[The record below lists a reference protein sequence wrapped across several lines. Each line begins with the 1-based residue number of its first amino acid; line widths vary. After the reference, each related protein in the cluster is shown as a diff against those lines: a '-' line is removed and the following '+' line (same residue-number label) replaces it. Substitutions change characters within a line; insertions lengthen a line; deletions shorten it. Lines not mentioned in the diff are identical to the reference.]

1 MLNIVGY
8 TLLDTLKSTGSSILY
23 HALRDD
29 DRLPVIVKMPV
40 TQQSGTREIERYR
53 REHAILHRLREVRGV
68 VRTLGCEQ
76 SHGRPVLLLEGA
88 GGKALSE
95 SVGRPPGVDRF
106 LELAI
111 SLASTLADI
120 HRYGVIHKD
129 IKPSN
134 IVILPS
140 GESLII
146 DFGTA
151 ILQTVEH
158 VDAVSTTLIE
168 GTPAYMSPEQ
178 TGRMNRSVDHRSDLY
193 SLGVT
198 FYELLTGTLP
208 FHGRDALEWFHAHM
222 AQLPRPP
229 HERVPAIPPALSAIV
244 MKLLAKVAEERY
256 QSADGLKADLT
267 RCRDDLRR
275 GVREEF
281 PLGAHDISP
290 HFQMPQRL
298 YGRDAQVTTLIGA
311 FDRISQGGVPELILI
326 SGYSG
331 IGKSAVVHELYRPVA
346 RRRGIFLQGKFD
358 QFQRGIPY
366 ATLAEAIRGL
376 VQQLL
381 AGTDAELEAW
391 RERLREAWEG
401 HGQLL
406 VDLVP
411 QLELVV
417 GKQPPLQELPPT
429 EAQGRFN
436 RVFQRFLGA
445 VSTSEHPLVVF
456 LDDLQWGDP
465 ASLRL
470 IQYLITHPSTPP
482 LLLVGAYRDNEVSPS
497 HPLMLARQEML
508 KERARVAD
516 IRLEPLSLELLQ
528 GLIADALPGAG
539 RELIEPL
546 STQVHEKTGGNP
558 FFFIQLMRTL
568 NQDGLLTR
576 TPEGAWR
583 WDAEEVRARGY
594 SDNVVDFMAGKLR
607 QLPAVTQHL
616 LSLSACAGNV
626 FPRQTLAIISDLSVG
641 EVERGL
647 EPALQDG
654 MLMRSG
660 PEQYRFIHDR
670 IQQAAHALI
679 PLEERKA
686 VHLRIGR
693 LLRASLSPE
702 EMRERV
708 FDVVNQLNVGAELI
722 LAPDER
728 YDVARLNAEA
738 GRKAQ
743 SSTAYRSAVAY
754 FTAAL
759 QLLPGDSWEREHAFT
774 FELHLQRAISEFM
787 SGNPAEARHLTG
799 TLRPRARTSAEIA
812 AVTCLRSEIHLAA
825 NESQATIE
833 CLLEGLAA
841 LGMPMSSH
849 PSWDEVVAANEEVW
863 ALLGERSIASL
874 IDLPLMTD
882 PDTKAAMR
890 ILSALF
896 APALFTDLTL
906 LVLHLSRMVLLCLR
920 HGNAESAVNGYAWY
934 GLMQGHCFK
943 KYREGH
949 ALGLLA
955 CELVERHDFSAARG
969 SALCGME
976 LVNYWTRPLSLSLE
990 FIRGAFQH
998 AVPAGD
1004 FQTACYCCNHIVSD
1018 LMALGHSLDEV
1029 YQESVAR
1036 LDFANKAGYRAVQDV
1051 IVVTQCYA
1059 QQLRGLSPS
1068 FSSLGGEHFEE
1079 VAFETRMLSP
1089 AVAPVSTVV
1098 CWYWIIK
1105 MQSRFMFGAYEEA
1118 RQASARAAE
1127 LIWSSVGHIQ
1137 LLDYHLYSAL
1147 TLAACYEDA
1156 NPETRREYL
1165 EAMRRHQ
1172 AQLEEWAS
1180 HCPENFRAAERMVS
1194 AELARCMGM
1203 RDEALYAYDA
1213 AIQSA
1218 RENGFL
1224 QNVGLAA
1231 ELAARFWREQRVT
1244 TIALPLAR
1252 EAREA
1257 YRKWGAHGKVQHL
1270 DARWPT
1276 LAASVESLDTTA
1288 HDTSSTQID
1297 ALSVVKTQQAISGE
1311 IVLER
1316 LVTTLMEVAIEN
1328 AGAQRGALLL
1338 PNGNSLR
1345 IAAISNDAQGGVWVF
1360 PKADD
1365 DTNGLP
1371 WTLVAY
1377 VRRTCEHVLIGDASR
1392 SHPFSADAYLERG
1405 LAKSVLCLP
1414 LLRKEGLVGVLYL
1427 ENRLAAEAFTPTR
1440 ISLIGHIASQAAISI
1455 ENARLYDEVQRAE
1468 TALRHAKDEL
1478 ERRVD
1483 ERTQELK
1490 ETQVRLVETARAVG
1504 MTEIAS
1510 NVLHNVG
1517 NVLTS
1522 AVVNLE
1528 VTRQAVGASRVV
1540 RVRQVATL
1548 LEEHRGRL
1556 GDFFTK
1562 DPRGERL
1569 IDYLSALSGELLS
1582 EQTGLQESLEAM
1594 NRHIEHIRA
1603 IVQVQQTY
1611 AKTSL
1616 LLEECDLAQLVDDT
1630 LRIQQA
1636 AIQRHGITVT
1646 LEVFRVPRVR
1656 LDKHKLLQ
1664 ILINLVSN
1672 AKYAL
1677 DGMPE
1682 GQRHMTVRLTAE
1694 NGRARIQVVDNGIG
1708 IEAEHQ
1714 AKLFAH
1720 GFTTRKNGHGFGL
1733 HSSALAA
1740 QILGGS
1746 LTLES
1751 EGLSRGATAT
1761 LEIPLMPDN
1770 T

>member
-1 MLNIVGY
+1 MVNVPGY
-8 TLLDTLKSTGSSILY
+8 TLLDTLKSTGASILY
-23 HALRDD
+23 NARRDA

-40 TQQSGTREIERYR
+40 AQHSGAREAERYR
-53 REHAILHRLREVRGV
+53 REHAILHKLRDVRGV
-68 VRTLGCEQ
+68 ARTLGCEQ
-76 SHGRPVLLLEGA
+76 SQGRPVLLLEGA

-95 SVGRPPGVDRF
+95 GVGRPLGVERF

-111 SLASTLADI
+111 SLSETLAEI
-120 HRYGVIHKD
+120 HRHGVIHKD
-129 IKPSN
+129 LKPSN
-134 IVILPS
+134 LILLPS
-140 GESLII
+140 GEARII

-229 HERVPAIPPALSAIV
+229 HERVPGLPPVLSAIV

-256 QSADGLKADLT
+256 QSAEGLKADLE

-298 YGRDAQVTTLIGA
+298 YGRDTQVATLVSA
-311 FDRISQGGVPELILI
+311 FERISQGGSPELLLI

-346 RRRGIFLQGKFD
+346 QRRGIFLQGKFD

-366 ATLAEAIRGL
+366 ATLAQAIRGL

-381 AGTDAELEAW
+381 AGTDAELEVW

-406 VDLVP
+406 VELVP

-417 GKQPPLQELPPT
+417 GKQPPLPELPPT
-429 EAQGRFN
+429 EAQARFN

-456 LDDLQWGDP
+456 LDDLQWADP

-470 IQYLITHPSTPP
+470 IQHLISHPDTPP

-508 KERARVAD
+508 KERVRVTD
-516 IRLEPLSLELLQ
+516 IRLEPLSLEQLQ
-528 GLIADALPGAG
+528 RLIADALPGAG
-539 RELIEPL
+539 QELIEPL
-546 STQVHEKTGGNP
+546 SAQVHEKTGGNP

-576 TPEGAWR
+576 TPEGSWR
-583 WDAEEVRARGY
+583 WDAEGVRARGY

-607 QLPAVTQHL
+607 QLPEVTQHL

-626 FPRQTLAIISDLSVG
+626 FPLQTLSIISDLPVG

-647 EPALQDG
+647 ESALQDG
-654 MLMRSG
+654 QLMRSG
-660 PEQYRFIHDR
+660 SEQYRFLHDR

-679 PLEERKA
+679 PEEQRKA

-708 FDVVNQLNVGAELI
+708 FDVVNQLNAGAELI
-722 LAPDER
+722 LAPEER
-728 YDVARLNAEA
+728 HDVARLNAEA

-743 SSTAYRSAVAY
+743 ASTAHRSAVSY

-787 SGNPAEARHLTG
+787 SGNPAGARQLSL
-799 TLRPRARTSAEIA
+799 TLRPRARTPAEIA
-812 AVTCLRSEIHLAA
+812 AVTCLRGDIHVAA
-825 NESQATIE
+825 NESEEAVA
-833 CLLEGLAA
+833 CLLDGLAA
-841 LGMPMSSH
+841 LGMPMSPH
-849 PSWDEVVAANEEVW
+849 PSWDEVLAANEEVW
-863 ALLGERSIASL
+863 ALMGERSIESL
-874 IDLPLMTD
+874 VDLPLMTD
-882 PDTKAAMR
+882 PDTKAAMN

-896 APALFTDLTL
+896 APALFTDLNL
-906 LVLHLSRMVLLCLR
+906 LILHLSRMVLLCLR
-920 HGNAESAVNGYAWY
+920 HGNTESAVNGYAWY

-949 ALGLLA
+949 AFASLA
-955 CELVERHDFSAARG
+955 CAIVECHDFSVSRG
-969 SALCGME
+969 KALYGME
-976 LVNYWTRPLSLSLE
+976 LVNHWTRPLSISVEL
-990 FIRGAFQH
+990 IREAFQH

-1004 FQTACYCCNHIVSD
+1004 FQTACYCCNHTVTD
-1018 LMALGHSLDEV
+1018 LLALGHSLEEV

-1036 LDFANKAGYRAVQDV
+1036 LDFVRKAGLQASQDV
-1051 IVVTQCYA
+1051 IVFSQRYV

-1068 FSSLGGEHFEE
+1068 FGSLSGEDFQEESFEALM
-1079 VAFETRMLSP
+1079 VS
-1089 AVAPVSTVV
+1089 APVSTVM
-1098 CWYWIIK
+1098 CWYLILK
-1105 MQSRFMFGAYEEA
+1105 LQARFMSGAYEEA
-1118 RQASARAAE
+1118 RQALVRAGKI
-1127 LIWSSVGHIQ
+1127 LWSSVGHIQ
-1137 LLDYHLYSAL
+1137 LFDYHLYSAL

-1156 NPETRREYL
+1156 TPETRREYL
-1165 EAMRRHQ
+1165 EALRRHH

-1180 HCPENFRAAERMVS
+1180 HCPENFRAAERLVS
-1194 AELARCMGM
+1194 AELARCLGM
-1203 RDEALYAYDA
+1203 QDEAMYAYDA
-1213 AIQSA
+1213 ALQAA
-1218 RENGFL
+1218 REHGFL
-1224 QNVGLAA
+1224 QNAGLAA
-1231 ELAARFWREQRVT
+1231 ELAARFWRERRVP
-1244 TIALPLAR
+1244 TIALPYAR
-1252 EAREA
+1252 EARDA
-1257 YRKWGAHGKVQHL
+1257 YRKWGAEGKVRHL
-1270 DARWPT
+1270 EERWP
-1276 LAASVESLDTTA
+1276 LLVASVEGLDSTS
-1288 HDTSSTQID
+1288 HDTSSTQLD
-1297 ALSVVKTQQAISGE
+1297 ALSVVKAQQAISGE

-1338 PNGNSLR
+1338 PHGNSLR
-1345 IAAISNDAQGGVWVF
+1345 IAAISNDSEDGVQVF
-1360 PKADD
+1360 PEEEAHPEC
-1365 DTNGLP
+1365 LP
-1371 WTLVAY
+1371 LTLLAY

-1392 SHPFSADAYLERG
+1392 PHSFSSDAYLERG
-1405 LAKSVLCLP
+1405 LARAVLCLP
-1414 LLRKEGLVGVLYL
+1414 LMRKEGLAGVLYL
-1427 ENRLAAEAFTPTR
+1427 ENRLAAEAFTPSRLT
-1440 ISLIGHIASQAAISI
+1440 LLGHIASQAAISI

-1490 ETQVRLVETARAVG
+1490 QTQVRLVETARAVG

-1522 AVVNLE
+1522 AVVNME
-1528 VTRQAVGASRVV
+1528 MTRQAVGASRIV

-1548 LEEHRGRL
+1548 LEEHRGQL
-1556 GDFFTK
+1556 ADFFTK

-1569 IDYLSALSGELLS
+1569 IEYLSALADELLT
-1582 EQTGLQESLEAM
+1582 EQTDLQENLEAM

-1616 LLEECDLAQLVDDT
+1616 LLEECDLAQLVDDA
-1630 LRIQQA
+1630 LRIQQEA
-1636 AIQRHGITVT
+1636 LKRHGVDVT
-1646 LEVFRVPRVR
+1646 LQIDRVPRVR
-1656 LDKHKLLQ
+1656 LDKHKVLQ
-1664 ILINLVSN
+1664 ILINLISN
-1672 AKYAL
+1672 ARFAL

-1682 GQRHMTVRLTAE
+1682 GQRRMTVRLTAG
-1694 NGRARIQVVDNGIG
+1694 NGHACLQVVDNGIG
-1708 IEAEHQ
+1708 IEPEVQ
-1714 AKLFAH
+1714 AKLFSH
-1720 GFTTRKNGHGFGL
+1720 GFTTRKDGHGFGL

-1740 QILGGS
+1740 QMLGGS

-1751 EGLSRGATAT
+1751 EGPYRGATAT
-1761 LEIPLMPDN
+1761 LEIPLTPD
-1770 T
+1770 TV